1 MAPSVEQHIALDE
14 ELRTAIRLIRAGMG
28 GIQSISS
35 GNDFYHLPMLALS
48 SGFERLMKLVICFR
62 VLEKTGAFPTR
73 SAFGSGA
80 KGHNLEVLLDTI
92 LNGCFDKSYTTRVP
106 TAVKD
111 AYCIETDPELR
122 QMVAILSRF
131 GTTARYH
138 YLNVVVGEPTT
149 ASSPRDEWERLETE
163 LFLAGAK
170 WEQEFRRDPNLRESY
185 HRINTELIIRL
196 ERLVRALA
204 RLFTLAELG
213 DEATRYRGTI
223 APFLSLRDDELG
235 ICDYRPYLAGDADD
249 A

>member
-48 SGFERLMKLVICFR
+48 SGFERLMKLIICFCMI
-62 VLEKTGAFPTR
+62 EKTGAFPIR
-73 SAFGSGA
+73 NDFGSGA
-80 KGHNLEVLLDTI
+80 KGHNLEGLLDKI
-92 LNGCFDKSYTTRVP
+92 LNGCFDKSYTIRVP
-106 TAVKD
+106 AVVKD
-111 AYCIETDPELR
+111 AYCLKTDPELR
-122 QMVAILSRF
+122 PMVTILSRF

-138 YLNVVVGEPTT
+138 YLNVVVGKHT
-149 ASSPRDEWERLETE
+149 ADSSPRDEWERLETE
-163 LFLAGAK
+163 LFLAGTK

-196 ERLVRALA
+196 ERLVRTLA

-213 DEATRYRGTI
+213 DEVTRYRGT
-223 APFLSLRDDELG
+223 APFLFLRDDELG
-235 ICDYRPYLAGDADD
+235 TCDYRPYLAGDADD